1 MLTDKY
7 TGSVESYYIAVV
19 IDAQCSGVWVGWID
33 VVIVEW
39 LQLHRRGIRQHNN
52 ALILNNIEILTDEDT
67 QNVH

>member
-39 LQLHRRGIRQHNN
+39 L
-52 ALILNNIEILTDEDT
+52 
-67 QNVH
+67 